1 MKTLFNNVLKSGT
14 SAIVLLATVLT
25 LNASAA
31 TVDNPL
37 ATGKTATVNFGHAT
51 ADIKKVIVTGNTKVI
66 LVQSKNEFVTMDST
80 DLQKVSVK
88 QIGNALTISSNERNP
103 VVVTVYVKNPYRID
117 ASGKAEVRTL
127 GKFDLVN
134 LQVMLKD
141 EATAKVKAN
150 TQSIYTV
157 INDRANLQLLGT
169 TGKHI
174 YERADI
180 AKMDTAKFAAV
191 ETENARSLTEVVA
204 LNIKGRN
211 K

>member
-14 SAIVLLATVLT
+14 SAIVLLATVFT

-51 ADIKKVIVTGNTKVI
+51 ADIKKLIVTGNTKVI

-80 DLQKVSVK
+80 DLQKVSVQ

-103 VVVTVYVKNPYRID
+103 IVVTVYVKNPYRID
-117 ASGKAEVRTL
+117 ASGKADVRTM

-157 INDRANLQLLGT
+157 INDQANLQLIGT

-174 YERADI
+174 YEISDI
-180 AKMDTAKFAAV
+180 SQMNTAKFAAT
-191 ETENARSLTEVVA
+191 ETQNSKSLTEAVA

-211 K
+211 Q